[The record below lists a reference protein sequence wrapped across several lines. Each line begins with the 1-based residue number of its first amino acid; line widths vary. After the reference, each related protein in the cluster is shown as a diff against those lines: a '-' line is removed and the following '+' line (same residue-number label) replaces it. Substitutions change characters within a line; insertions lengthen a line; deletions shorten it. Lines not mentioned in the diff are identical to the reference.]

1 MCIITLNAKSHKKSV
16 DSIFKPVLLFE
27 QVDNNNNLE
36 ETRAEFKKNI
46 ERLSSLNCDSVQEIK
61 EEVANRFVS
70 VLKLKK
76 CN

>member
-1 MCIITLNAKSHKKSV
+1 MCITTLNAKSQKTCRYY
-16 DSIFKPVLLFE
+16 FKPVLSFE
-27 QVDNNNNLE
+27 QVDYNNNLE
-36 ETRAEFKKNI
+36 ETRADFKKNI